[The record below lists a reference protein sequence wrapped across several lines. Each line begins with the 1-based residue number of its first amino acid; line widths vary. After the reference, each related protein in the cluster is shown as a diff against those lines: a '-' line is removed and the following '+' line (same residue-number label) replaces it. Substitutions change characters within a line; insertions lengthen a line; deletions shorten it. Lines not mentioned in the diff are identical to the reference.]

1 VYSKRPDY
9 FSKTDEKGAYSI
21 SNIAAG
27 EYYVFAI
34 EDKNS
39 NYKCE
44 EDELLGFIDSEVKL
58 PGQSVVDF
66 NVSLQ
71 EFPNLKIVKTTKKD
85 KYYAAIGLNKPNST
99 AMVEELSYDVK
110 RNSILEWS
118 DNRDTVLVFAKDSLQ
133 DSIKIRLYDGKVL
146 NDTVEVKLGSG
157 STKKKEQEKVSLF
170 VYQTPQ
176 SVDTTLSLMFKSE
189 HPIKACNHLA
199 YIYRDTLLED
209 SVSIKLKAGE
219 YQRECNV
226 IYKWRRG
233 EKYRVMIPPGAITDI
248 YGLVNDTLNKSFAM
262 PSDRQSGILI
272 VKVKGLKAGK
282 NYLLQLSSEKLEVI
296 RQMEIKSD
304 GEVKFEFLSP
314 DAYKL
319 RLVEDVDNNKMWT
332 TGDIR
337 NKRQPEKVVITE
349 RLQVRANWELETEIT
364 IQ

>member
-1 VYSKRPDY
+1 
-9 FSKTDEKGAYSI
+9 
-21 SNIAAG
+21 
-27 EYYVFAI
+27 
-34 EDKNS
+34 
-39 NYKCE
+39 
-44 EDELLGFIDSEVKL
+44 
-58 PGQSVVDF
+58 
-66 NVSLQ
+66 
-71 EFPNLKIVKTTKKD
+71 
-85 KYYAAIGLNKPNST
+85 
-99 AMVEELSYDVK
+99 
-110 RNSILEWS
+110 
-118 DNRDTVLVFAKDSLQ
+118 
-133 DSIKIRLYDGKVL
+133 L

-176 SVDTTLSLMFKSE
+176 SADTTLSLMFKSE

-262 PSDRQSGILI
+262 SSDRQSGILI

-337 NKRQPEKVVITE
+337 NKRQPEKVVITD